1 MSRWISQEAERLA
14 PYTPG
19 EQPQDQQ
26 YVKLNTNE
34 SPFPPSP
41 KVLKAINRAEILK
54 LNLYSDPTCAAL
66 TEAIA
71 RRYELKAKNVLA
83 GNGSDE
89 VLAFAFRA
97 FCGAGQPVAFAD
109 VTYGFYKSQAAL
121 FDLDV
126 KIIPLRE
133 DFTLHVDDYMD
144 FPGTIVIANPN
155 APTGIAVPR
164 NDIQRLLEANPDRV
178 VIVDEAYVDFGAESC
193 VPMIYR
199 YDNLLVTQTM
209 SKSRS
214 LAGGRVGY
222 ALGSPELIA
231 DLNRVKYRS
240 RYRSVFRSTVYTLIT
255 VAAVSILVATL
266 WLPVLQIYGSS
277 MTPTLQDGEI
287 IFSVKTSE
295 FEPGEIVAFYYN
307 NKILVKRV
315 ICGPGDW
322 IDIDEDGTVYV
333 NEVRLEEPY
342 LTEKTLGDC
351 NIDLPFQVPDGK
363 VFVMGDH
370 RSTSVDS
377 RNTAVGC
384 VAQEQIVG
392 KIIFR
397 IWPLNRI
404 GTVD

>member
-1 MSRWISQEAERLA
+1 MKKKKIPEMPSTQQLEAE
-14 PYTPG
+14 
-19 EQPQDQQ
+19 
-26 YVKLNTNE
+26 
-34 SPFPPSP
+34 
-41 KVLKAINRAEILK
+41 
-54 LNLYSDPTCAAL
+54 
-66 TEAIA
+66 
-71 RRYELKAKNVLA
+71 
-83 GNGSDE
+83 
-89 VLAFAFRA
+89 
-97 FCGAGQPVAFAD
+97 
-109 VTYGFYKSQAAL
+109 
-121 FDLDV
+121 
-126 KIIPLRE
+126 
-133 DFTLHVDDYMD
+133 
-144 FPGTIVIANPN
+144 
-155 APTGIAVPR
+155 
-164 NDIQRLLEANPDRV
+164 
-178 VIVDEAYVDFGAESC
+178 
-193 VPMIYR
+193 
-199 YDNLLVTQTM
+199 
-209 SKSRS
+209 
-214 LAGGRVGY
+214 
-222 ALGSPELIA
+222 
-231 DLNRVKYRS
+231 LNRVKYRS

-295 FEPGEIVAFYYN
+295 FEPGEIVAIYYN